1 VRWLKS
7 IVREVFGLFVDDMR
21 FAGAILVWLLV
32 VLLVLPRV
40 VTGNGWAGPA
50 LFAGLAFILIESTLR
65 YARLRSK

>member
-40 VTGNGWAGPA
+40 VKGNGWAGPA